1 MLSVCLFV
9 LCLTTTSSKIY
20 LLDLCEIMPEMYPW
34 SRNSPLNSGRHAALR
49 PDLGIF
55 PVNNFYHCGMMGAVQ
70 RNVDDNLRSC

>member
-1 MLSVCLFV
+1 V
-9 LCLTTTSSKIY
+9 K
-20 LLDLCEIMPEMYPW
+20 IMPEMYPC
-34 SRNSPLNSGRHAALR
+34 SRKSPLNSGRHAALR